1 MSLIL
6 IIDDDPE
13 VCTTM
18 ESMIT
23 RMGLSCLT
31 AASLTGGLETLEAN
45 DIDVVFLD
53 VRLPDGD
60 GLTALPR
67 IKDAPSQ
74 PEVIILTGQGD
85 PDGAELAIQGGVWD
99 YLVKPSPVKQTRLTL
114 QRAIG
119 YRSEKKTKSK
129 LVALNTE
136 GVVGSS
142 PAMRKCF
149 DVVAMAAQSNFS
161 VLITGETG
169 TGKELFARTIHR
181 NSERSRKPFIVVD
194 CAALPE
200 HLMESILF
208 GHKKGAFTSASQDR
222 SGLVKQAD
230 GGTLFL
236 DEVGELNPNAQKVFL
251 RVLQERK
258 FRPVGARSETSSDFR
273 LMAATNRNLTKMVEK
288 GRFREDLFYRLK
300 AITLNLPPL
309 RDRQE
314 DIKALTIYY
323 ISYLSERARISNKG
337 VDADLM
343 ETLKGYSW
351 PGNIRELFHSLEQAF
366 VASGDDT
373 TLFAMHLPSDIR
385 IKVARSM
392 LDNKRTNPLPDKQRP
407 EKQQEPMPFSH
418 LFSAELPTIKAFK
431 LQMEKAYL
439 EHLIS
444 ATGGDV
450 GQILETSNL
459 SRSHFYALLK
469 RHGIAF

>member
-1 MSLIL
+1 MSHIL

-31 AASLTGGLETLEAN
+31 AASLTEGLEKLEAN
-45 DIDVVFLD
+45 DVDVVFLD

-119 YRSEKKTKSK
+119 YRTEKQTKSK

-136 GVVGSS
+136 GVIGNS

-149 DVVAMAAQSNFS
+149 DVVAMASQSNFS

-169 TGKELFARTIHR
+169 TGKELFARTIHHD
-181 NSERSRKPFIVVD
+181 SKGSQKAFLGVD
-194 CAALPE
+194 GASLPE
-200 HLMESILF
+200 HLMEGILF
-208 GHKKGAFTSASQDR
+208 GHKKGAFTSANQDR

-230 GGTLFL
+230 GGTLLL

-258 FRPVGARSETSSDFR
+258 FRPVGARSEMSSDFR
-273 LMAATNRNLTKMVEK
+273 LMAATNRNLPKMVEE

-309 RDRQE
+309 RKRQD
-314 DIKALTIYY
+314 DIKALTMYY
-323 ISYLSERARISNKG
+323 INYLSERAQIGHKG
-337 VDADLM
+337 VDSDLM
-343 ETLKGYSW
+343 ETLEGYTW

-392 LDNKRTNPLPDKQRP
+392 LDNKVSDPLADRQPPTR
-407 EKQQEPMPFSH
+407 QQESLQRNH
-418 LFSAELPTIKAFK
+418 LFAENLPTIKAFK

-439 EHLIS
+439 EHLITTS
-444 ATGGDV
+444 GGDV
-450 GQILETSNL
+450 GRILKTSKL

>member
-1 MSLIL
+1 
-6 IIDDDPE
+6 
-13 VCTTM
+13 
-18 ESMIT
+18 
-23 RMGLSCLT
+23 
-31 AASLTGGLETLEAN
+31 
-45 DIDVVFLD
+45 
-53 VRLPDGD
+53 
-60 GLTALPR
+60 
-67 IKDAPSQ
+67 
-74 PEVIILTGQGD
+74 
-85 PDGAELAIQGGVWD
+85 
-99 YLVKPSPVKQTRLTL
+99 
-114 QRAIG
+114 
-119 YRSEKKTKSK
+119 
-129 LVALNTE
+129 VALNTE
-136 GVVGSS
+136 GVIGNS

-169 TGKELFARTIHR
+169 TGKELFARTIHC
-181 NSERSRKPFIVVD
+181 NSKRSKKAFIVVD

-208 GHKKGAFTSASQDR
+208 GHKKGAFTSANQDR

-236 DEVGELNPNAQKVFL
+236 DEIGELNPNAQKVFL

-258 FRPVGARSETSSDFR
+258 FRPVGARSEISSDFR
-273 LMAATNRNLTKMVEK
+273 LMAATNRDLLKMVEK

-309 RDRQE
+309 RKRQE
-314 DIKALTIYY
+314 DIKALTMYY
-323 ISYLSERARISNKG
+323 INHLSERAQISHKG

-343 ETLKGYSW
+343 QTLKEYTW

-373 TLFAMHLPSDIR
+373 TLFAMHLPADIR

-392 LDNKRTNPLPDKQRP
+392 LDNKLPNTLSDAQP
-407 EKQQEPMPFSH
+407 PSKQQEPLQLNQ
-418 LFSAELPTIKAFK
+418 LFTTNLPTIKAFK

-439 EHLIS
+439 EHLITTS
-444 ATGGDV
+444 GGDV
-450 GQILETSNL
+450 GQILKISKL

-469 RHGIAF
+469 RHGIPF

>member
-1 MSLIL
+1 MSHIL

-23 RMGLSCLT
+23 RMGMSCLT
-31 AASLTGGLETLEAN
+31 AASLTQGLEKLEAN
-45 DIDVVFLD
+45 DVDVVFLD

-119 YRSEKKTKSK
+119 YRTEKQTKSK

-136 GVVGSS
+136 GVIGNS

-149 DVVAMAAQSNFS
+149 DVVAMASQSNFS

-181 NSERSRKPFIVVD
+181 NSKRNQKAFIVVD

-208 GHKKGAFTSASQDR
+208 GHKKGAFTSANQDR

-230 GGTLFL
+230 GGTLLL
-236 DEVGELNPNAQKVFL
+236 DEIGELNPNAQKVFL

-258 FRPVGARSETSSDFR
+258 FRPVGARSEISSDFR
-273 LMAATNRNLTKMVEK
+273 LMAATNRDLPKMVEK

-309 RDRQE
+309 RKRQD
-314 DIKALTIYY
+314 DIKALTMYY
-323 ISYLSERARISNKG
+323 INYLSERAQIGHKG
-337 VDADLM
+337 IDADLM
-343 ETLKGYSW
+343 ETLKGYTW

-392 LDNKRTNPLPDKQRP
+392 LDNKVSNPLADPQPSARQR
-407 EKQQEPMPFSH
+407 ESFQLDH
-418 LFSAELPTIKAFK
+418 LFAENPPTIKAFK

-439 EHLIS
+439 EHLITTS
-444 ATGGDV
+444 GGDV
-450 GQILETSNL
+450 GRILKTSKL